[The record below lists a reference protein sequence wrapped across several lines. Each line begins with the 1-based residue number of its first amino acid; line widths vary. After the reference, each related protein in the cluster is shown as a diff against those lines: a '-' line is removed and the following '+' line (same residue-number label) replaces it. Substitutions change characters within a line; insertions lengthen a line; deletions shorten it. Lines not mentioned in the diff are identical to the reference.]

1 MPKQEADGVSSVSS
15 RQNKT
20 ERNHYILRTAID
32 EKYIPSSIKN
42 LRHAANF
49 IFLILL
55 LLSIIYYVIQLSLFD
70 KINQN
75 IKNIH
80 NSEQRLNYIIDITLR
95 TRTLILLNNDY
106 LVVNSSEK
114 VQLLNTTISELR
126 NSATA
131 LKVAQTDLSLKTAT
145 LSDDQ
150 IAQINPP
157 DVQMKYLKYPNM
169 PDFYE
174 FSIWEAIMEIV
185 VSAYRISTLPLNQIT
200 DIHPTTYFVMQ
211 NSLNSVYQALRSST
225 DAIINESNN
234 SRESN
239 MNVFLY
245 LLIAASCSMFFS
257 ILFLIPVIN
266 KVKKNK
272 QEVLEL
278 FVHRNIEKH
287 IDDQLK
293 VCRNFVSMR
302 LQQTNEGAQGDHDID
317 GEGQGANGGQG
328 NNGDKELQ
336 NELNN
341 NKYMKRLKK
350 KNKGK
355 KWKPLN
361 SDFGST
367 LLKFLLFISIIEG
380 YFLANYLLSYKF
392 LQEV

>member
-1 MPKQEADGVSSVSS
+1 
-15 RQNKT
+15 
-20 ERNHYILRTAID
+20 
-32 EKYIPSSIKN
+32 
-42 LRHAANF
+42 
-49 IFLILL
+49 
-55 LLSIIYYVIQLSLFD
+55 
-70 KINQN
+70 
-75 IKNIH
+75 
-80 NSEQRLNYIIDITLR
+80 
-95 TRTLILLNNDY
+95 
-106 LVVNSSEK
+106 
-114 VQLLNTTISELR
+114 
-126 NSATA
+126 
-131 LKVAQTDLSLKTAT
+131 
-145 LSDDQ
+145 
-150 IAQINPP
+150 
-157 DVQMKYLKYPNM
+157 
-169 PDFYE
+169 
-174 FSIWEAIMEIV
+174 
-185 VSAYRISTLPLNQIT
+185 
-200 DIHPTTYFVMQ
+200 MQ

-293 VCRNFVSMR
+293 VCRYFVSMR

-317 GEGQGANGGQG
+317 GEGQGGNGGQG

-367 LLKFLLFISIIEG
+367 LLKFMLFISIIEG
-380 YFLANYLLSYKF
+380 YFLANYLLSYTF